1 MGDLSFNYSFKVP
14 DQMDNVCEIATSII
28 FTEDI
33 SKVIKETYTDNLI
46 YEIDLKDVKETL
58 ELMTYEACKVTLQ
71 GKNLCERYEKSK
83 ELEII

>member
-33 SKVIKETYTDNLI
+33 TKVIKETYTDNLI
-46 YEIDLKDVKETL
+46 YEIDLRDVKETL
-58 ELMTYEACKVTLQ
+58 ELMTYESCKITLQ

-83 ELEII
+83 ELVII